1 MEFPKSRFCCIGIH
15 GPLGKSVYEK
25 NTSHKCD
32 IQWYAMKE
40 RCTTI
45 LCNAIENG
53 RHKQC
58 DKRAAHNGKV
68 GCNTVKSTTAFPY
81 SDWPYFL

>member
-1 MEFPKSRFCCIGIH
+1 MKFPKSRFCCVGIH

-45 LCNAIENG
+45 LCNAI
-53 RHKQC
+53 RK
-58 DKRAAHNGKV
+58 
-68 GCNTVKSTTAFPY
+68 
-81 SDWPYFL
+81 WPTEAM